1 MGNKPAA
8 PNDTSLHSALLA
20 RADGA
25 FSRNGQWSPC
35 AMLAVLEAAFR
46 VPCLAECLLGAQ
58 IDSSCTKAQREAI
71 YQLQLLFDC
80 RAKAGKGTTVPADAF
95 IAAVLEA
102 HRLLPLIDEIDED
115 DPAHLYILISNL
127 ITATLPEL
135 RGIFYDRVDK
145 KSNGIS
151 VALVPDTVV
160 KLEAEIQNKRI
171 PRPKLLE
178 STPVFVATTK
188 YDQKKPSKGSIAP
201 YSLAFP
207 MSLNLSKLALPSSEA
222 PEPIDLLYQL
232 HGVIAEFQS
241 STGMR
246 LIKSFYR
253 SGTDLNAWCETGGRP
268 IPTNLDT
275 VRNLGL
281 AGSNSCVRVLIF
293 IQSDL
298 SLMMSAQL
306 PIGEAMSSAASSL
319 LSQLELI
326 ADKAQIRGKPA
337 SVARLKHL
345 PVASSASTSTALI
358 PVGAPAVGD
367 NGCVPMEEEFDDDDD
382 YDDEDEEDDEG
393 DDEDYES
400 DEDEDYDD
408 EDGGDNDGDEGE
420 DDGDGDGDGDE
431 EGEGEDYDSEDYAYE
446 DGADAAECQC
456 PTCRRERDRRVREA
470 ARLRSEQEAL
480 EEAKRE
486 TLRRLMTPTTPGTRS
501 VLYQPTVVFNGER
514 VPIDGRMAV
523 RDVVLHTMTAMDGY
537 ANKSVEELRFEDY
550 YLESP
555 ALMEVKQRLDAEV
568 VDRAKEAAA
577 CAAMDREERFMKTW
591 NVAMQRALA
600 KFDSAMSLYTEGKV
614 DEAAEIFTLALRI
627 CHRGPHSAG
636 CYYQRA
642 RCVHPKDVA
651 AVCADLEL
659 CLSVDPLHADAHLL
673 LGEVYLRHK
682 TDDPDYEKA
691 EIHFEK
697 AFALSPATFRGDG
710 GAPRVA
716 DLERARELASRQRL
730 ANAAEAKKTNGNAAL
745 ARGAFTEAE
754 RLYSQAIDIVPDGEK
769 SHIYYCNRAA
779 ARCEI
784 GVRLDPSPDVG
795 YETLQTAI
803 ADCDRS
809 LELHPGYAKAV
820 FRRLFCLGTAAF
832 LREQFAESLGHF
844 SAALELDPAN
854 AVVLKEM
861 KKASTA
867 VEVLKAK
874 ERAKEIEK
882 EMAAREALRAEEK
895 ERERKVRVFSHILN
909 HSSAPPF

>member
-1 MGNKPAA
+1 MGNKPAVST
-8 PNDTSLHSALLA
+8 DTSLHSGLLA

-25 FSRNGQWSPC
+25 FSRGGQWSPC

-58 IDSSCTKAQREAI
+58 IDSSCTKAQCEAV
-71 YQLQLLFDC
+71 YELQLLFDC

-102 HRLLPLIDEIDED
+102 HRLSPLIDKFDEE

-151 VALVPDTVV
+151 VSLAPDTVV
-160 KLEAEIQNKRI
+160 KLETEIQNKRI

-188 YDQKKPSKGSIAP
+188 YDPNKPSKGSIAP
-201 YSLAFP
+201 YCLSYP
-207 MSLNLSKLALPSSEA
+207 MSLNLSKLALPSAET

-298 SLMMSAQL
+298 SLMMSSQV
-306 PIGEAMSSAASSL
+306 PIGEVMSSAASSL
-319 LSQLELI
+319 LSQLEMI
-326 ADKAQIRGKPA
+326 ADKSQIRGKPA
-337 SVARLKHL
+337 SVARSKHL
-345 PVASSASTSTALI
+345 SAAGSSASTALV
-358 PVGAPAVGD
+358 PLAASDAVD
-367 NGCVPMEEEFDDDDD
+367 SGCVPMEEEYDDDD
-382 YDDEDEEDDEG
+382 YDDEDDE

-400 DEDEDYDD
+400 DEDDDDYED
-408 EDGGDNDGDEGE
+408 E
-420 DDGDGDGDGDE
+420 DDGDGDDDDDDDGDGDDE
-431 EGEGEDYDSEDYAYE
+431 DGDDYDSEEYGYD
-446 DGADAAECQC
+446 DDADAAECQC

-470 ARLRSEQEAL
+470 ARLRSEKEAL
-480 EEAKRE
+480 DEANRE

-501 VLYQPTVVFNGER
+501 VLYKPTVVYNGER
-514 VPIDGRMAV
+514 VLVDGRMTV
-523 RDVVLHTMTAMDGY
+523 RDVLLHTMTAMEGY
-537 ANKSVEELRFEDY
+537 ANKSLEELRFEDY
-550 YLESP
+550 YLESS
-555 ALMEVKQRLDAEV
+555 ALMTVKQRLDAELA
-568 VDRAKEAAA
+568 DRAKEAAA

-591 NVAMQRALA
+591 NVAVQRALA
-600 KFDSAMSLYTEGKV
+600 KFDSAMTLFKEGKA
-614 DEAAEIFTLALRI
+614 DEAAELFTLALRI
-627 CHRGPHSAG
+627 CYRGPHSAG

-642 RCVHPKDVA
+642 RCVYPKEVA

-659 CLSVDPLHADAHLL
+659 CLSVDPHHVEAHLL
-673 LGEVYLRHK
+673 LGDVYLRHK
-682 TDDPDYEKA
+682 TDNPDYEKA

-697 AFALSPATFRGDG
+697 AFALCPARFQGSD
-710 GAPRVA
+710 GAPRMA
-716 DLERARELASRQRL
+716 DLEKARELAARQRL
-730 ANAAEAKKTNGNAAL
+730 INAAEAKKTNGNAAL

-784 GVRLDPSPDVG
+784 GVRLDPNPDVG
-795 YETLQTAI
+795 YETLQMAI

-820 FRRLFCLGTAAF
+820 FRRLFCQGTAAF
-832 LREQFAESLGHF
+832 LRERFAESLAHF
-844 SAALELDPAN
+844 SAALELDPTN
-854 AVVLKEM
+854 AVVIKEM

-895 ERERKVRVFSHILN
+895 ERERKVR
-909 HSSAPPF
+909 APCLEKAYTQTAR